1 MYQENQWCAGGKA
14 GRRDQQSPKQ
24 SGRNAQVIWKGSA
37 KKATILPLPTFFFN
51 TNFFRC
57 SNFTELR
64 SLLHV
69 FKHKHVHPN
78 WRIQVIW
85 KGSAKK
91 GTIDRLSIVVPSL
104 KKLRLI
110 FDERTE
116 ETTLETQGIFERI

>member
-1 MYQENQWCAGGKA
+1 ME
-14 GRRDQQSPKQ
+14 
-24 SGRNAQVIWKGSA
+24 I
-37 KKATILPLPTFFFN
+37 ILSMTYRISDFAWTSEAIHNTALPTFFN
-51 TNFFRC
+51 INLFRC

-64 SLLHV
+64 SLLRV